1 MKKPNIK
8 KIKCPIFHSKN
19 EEIEGVTARINA
31 VEDVEKKAQL
41 ADRLIKEAEELL
53 SCKHF
58 DAERAECEIC
68 HSIARLRV
76 ETARLVIRAKD
87 LKTNK

>member
-1 MKKPNIK
+1 MRKPNIK
-8 KIKCPIFHSKN
+8 KIKCPIFHSRN
-19 EEIEGVTARINA
+19 EEVEGLVTAINA
-31 VEDVEKKAQL
+31 VEDVGKKAQF
-41 ADRLIKEAEELL
+41 AKRIIEEAKRFL

-58 DAERAECEIC
+58 DTKRAECEIC
-68 HSIARLRV
+68 HSIAILRV